1 MLLIECGLVVVAVI
15 AALFFPN
22 AGSHYFER
30 LEAAFDRLAQRRGLA
45 VVLVG
50 LVTLA
55 ARLALLPIL
64 PIPEPIVHDEFGYL
78 LAAETYAHGRLTNP
92 THPMWVHFESFSII
106 QKPTYQC
113 YAPPAQGLLLAFGQV
128 VWGRPF
134 WGAWLGGGLMCAA
147 ICWML
152 QAWLPAGWALLGGLL
167 AVARYGTMT
176 YWVNSYWGGLTGAI
190 GGALVLGALPRIQ
203 RSLRI
208 RDALILG
215 IGLAILANSRPY
227 EGLVFSIPVA
237 LALLVWIFSKDG
249 PAWQIMLRRVV
260 VPLCIVLTV
269 AGLATGFYFWRVTG
283 SPFHMPYQVERAT
296 YAAAPYLLWQAQPTE
311 PAYHH
316 EVIRSVY
323 VGGELYRYQLGRT
336 ATGYLAITLERTLWI
351 WRFFLGP
358 LLTFPLLMLMFVLPY
373 GFSWQHISK
382 PTRFLLL
389 VFATSLAGLAV
400 ESFSAPHY
408 AAPLTC
414 LFIAFVLLA
423 MRRLRALRW
432 RGGPT
437 GVFLT
442 RAIPMIC
449 VVMLLLRVAAAP
461 LHIPLGEFYMP
472 AWDQAAPSSFG
483 RAAMLR
489 ELQSLPG
496 DQLVIVR
503 YKPKHNPFDEWVY
516 NQADIDKSK
525 VVWARDMGDQNSEL
539 IRYFS
544 GRRVWLLEADE
555 NPVKLSSYSVPKT
568 PQPGF

>member
-1 MLLIECGLVVVAVI
+1 MLLIECGLLVVAVI
-15 AALFFPN
+15 LALLFPN
-22 AGSHYFER
+22 VGSRYFER
-30 LEAAFDRLAQRRGLA
+30 LEVAFNRLAQRRALA
-45 VVLVG
+45 VALVG

-64 PIPEPIVHDEFGYL
+64 PVPEPIVHDEFGYL

-128 VWGRPF
+128 VLGRPF

-190 GGALVLGALPRIQ
+190 GGALVLGALPRMK
-203 RSLRI
+203 RSLRV

-215 IGLAILANSRPY
+215 AGLAILANSRPY
-227 EGLVFSIPVA
+227 EGLIFSIPVA

-249 PAWQIMLRRVV
+249 PAWQISLRRVV
-260 VPLCIVLTV
+260 VPLSIVLAV

-283 SPFHMPYQVERAT
+283 SPFRMPYQIERTT
-296 YAAAPYLLWQAQPTE
+296 YAAAPYLLWQAKPTE

-323 VGGELYRYQLGRT
+323 VGGELLRYQLGHT

-358 LLTFPLLMLMFVLPY
+358 LLTFPLLMLIFALPY
-373 GFSWQHISK
+373 GFSWRHISK
-382 PTRFLLL
+382 PTRFLLV
-389 VFATSLAGLAV
+389 VFAISLAGLAA

-414 LFIAFVLLA
+414 LFIAFALLA

-449 VVMLLLRVAAAP
+449 VVMVLLRVAAAP
-461 LHIPLGEFYMP
+461 LHIPLHEFYMP

-503 YKPKHNPFDEWVY
+503 YKPQHNPFDEWVY
-516 NQADIDKSK
+516 NRADIDNSK
-525 VVWARDMGDQNSEL
+525 VVWARDMGEQNDEL

-544 GRRVWLLEADE
+544 KRRVWLLEADE
-555 NPVKLSSYSVPKT
+555 NPVKLSSYST
-568 PQPGF
+568 PTTPLPGF